1 MNIEKEKKVFYS
13 ILWLF
18 LMGSLIFFIVFLS
31 LGRIFLPKPVWVM
44 LLLLNVGF
52 IIFIFIPHP
61 RGISPGRHGDEDLV
75 GQYPRTLADIMGSQE
90 GGEGGEEL
98 RPPVKAIPPVPLV
111 PLFLLFVI
119 VLLAAP
125 VQPDKEEWWEGEVDR
140 MTEIYRKAKGEVERL
155 ESLIGVLGEG
165 VREIVEPLDL
175 GAMASDTRAR
185 VIHRIDSI
193 AGSFYAGSAPFSEI
207 GIQVLAPDGRL
218 VVWGGRPRYLV
229 SARGGGRDVKVYTGK
244 TSLYTLNIR
253 EIPLANGGMAVIDIP
268 LEVNYRISNRFLRSM
283 SLGETLSER
292 YGEDV
297 EFNFAIGEHRG
308 EMRWEDEN
316 LKKSDLQVTSTP
328 DGGAMVYG
336 IVTSTMGLPLARLVV
351 RGEPISVS
359 HREREERRVFWAGL
373 ILTLA
378 VVVISVWTY
387 RTYCKR
393 SGEESAARFRNMLRR
408 LLVFLAFIFL
418 IRYLLRNLNL
428 PSTLFGTNLFDPAL
442 FAYDF
447 PGGLMST
454 VGDFLVT
461 AIFALIVVFGC
472 IKVFRTYYQGYLERS
487 LSGGKPFRWTT
498 FLVRAI
504 CLFLLISGSLIL
516 AVNVVS
522 RVVWYSNPRLIGV
535 DVKFFDLPV
544 LSLHLAL
551 LFLVSS
557 IFIAVLF
564 ASRLIVVWK
573 EGGIRE
579 VVAAAA
585 AALAGMLFSFFFL
598 DFDWTLLLA
607 ASGLLLLAI
616 TIFPFLN
623 VKDVTSIIFSSFFLV
638 IVCTLVVY
646 GTASKRYTELW
657 KSCVLEKAQ
666 DFIYPDEN
674 WIQFVLPDICQDIS
688 NDRRVAPKV
697 VTRRESVA
705 FEIWAG
711 SLLSRSNLSCI
722 FDVYDAMGKHFS
734 RFTVGMPFESPP
746 ASPDTSRHAET
757 PVVEKM
763 IQETKSGAVSYFR
776 GTTLLYHS
784 SGRRIG
790 RVEITI
796 PYFFE
801 NPELLAR
808 TGPMVPE
815 VLHNIEPGALARR
828 VDEPEDLLVARVSG
842 DRVVGS
848 SSPLLFAGTVLP
860 ARGEEWFNLG
870 LGKERYNCV
879 VRRREDSEGFLVGYR
894 TTGFLE
900 GLLHW
905 ATIVS
910 LDVILTVVSLS
921 VLIVVRRFPVVGS
934 VMPAISLTGGLEF
947 RQKILL
953 SFLVVSILPVVILG
967 AFSSQF
973 VQRRFRLEGE
983 QEALARV
990 RSAASLINHSIRA
1003 EAESFSGS
1011 QYMSDILRGKTDA
1024 RIRDVALF
1032 EKTQFTLF
1040 DGAGTILLDESLS
1053 DFDAEEVKQ
1062 LLHTK
1067 NRGKVIV
1074 SFDYPNLYGGVVIP
1088 VALPEGPSGYLYYRR
1103 RLDDEFIKGISDVL
1117 DEDVNIYY
1125 RGLVRASSERGFFIG
1140 GFLNPLLHPVVFAD
1154 IALNRSKAVV
1164 MEESLGD
1171 YSYHVASA
1179 PLATFLDTESAVLSV
1194 PMMYQP
1200 VLVQKEV
1207 LRTSALILGLL
1218 ALLFAATV
1226 TLGTFLAGKI
1236 FTPIAALR
1244 GGTRRIIEGD
1254 LEFKLEAE
1262 APDVIGELVDSFNTM
1277 TAALREAR
1285 WNLLERQRYLTAVLD
1300 NVATGVIASDSEG
1313 KIITLNPSGEK
1324 ILRTSRGEVLG
1335 RKLDELEGKGFD
1347 PLLELFSEG
1356 ERPIRER
1363 ELTLFTGDKRRTIK
1377 AVVTSLAESG
1387 ERLGTVI
1394 VFDDLTELIHSKKL
1408 AAWVEM
1414 ARQIAHE
1421 VKNPLTPIRLSA
1433 QLMQRAYDAK
1443 AKDFDEIF
1451 TSGVN
1456 TVIQQTEILRRIATE
1471 FSSFGQVA
1479 GLSLSVISLNDFLSE
1494 FISLYRGAEGVEIVH
1509 EVGGDLTVYADT
1521 EALRKILV
1529 NLMENALE
1537 AMPQGGTVTIRT
1549 ARAGEC
1555 ASIIV
1560 TDTGHGLSPEVQEKL
1575 FEPYF
1580 STKTNGTGLGLA
1592 ISQSLAREMDGEITV
1607 RNREEGSGVEATV
1620 TLPLAE

>member
-1 MNIEKEKKVFYS
+1 MNIEKEQKIFYS

-18 LMGSLIFFIVFLS
+18 LIGSLIFFIVFLS
-31 LGRIFLPKPVWVM
+31 LGRISLPKSVWVM
-44 LLLLNVGF
+44 MLLLNVGF

-61 RGISPGRHGDEDLV
+61 RGIFSRHGGDAGSE
-75 GQYPRTLADIMGSQE
+75 GQYPRTFADIMGSQE

-111 PLFLLFVI
+111 PLLLLFVI

-125 VQPDKEEWWEGEVDR
+125 AQPDQEKWWEGEVDR
-140 MTEIYRKAKGEVERL
+140 MTEVYQKTKGEVERL
-155 ESLIGVLGEG
+155 ESLMGGLGEE

-193 AGSFYAGSAPFSEI
+193 AGSFHAGSALFSEI
-207 GIQVLAPDGRL
+207 GIQVSAPDGRL
-218 VVWGGRPRYLV
+218 VAWGGRPRYLG
-229 SARGGGRDVKVYTGK
+229 SARGGGSEVKVYTGK
-244 TSLYTLNIR
+244 TSLYTLKIR
-253 EIPLANGGMAVIDIP
+253 EIPLANGGMVVIDIP
-268 LEVNYRISNRFLRSM
+268 LEVNYQISNRFLRSM

-297 EFNFAIGEHRG
+297 GFNFAIGEHRG

-316 LKKSDLQVTSTP
+316 LKKSDPQVTSTP
-328 DGGAMVYG
+328 DGGAMIYG
-336 IVTSTMGLPLARLVV
+336 IVSSTMGLPLARLVV

-359 HREREERRVFWAGL
+359 YREREERRVFWAGL

-393 SGEESAARFRNMLRR
+393 RGEEPAARFRNMLRR
-408 LLVFLAFIFL
+408 LLVLLAFIFL
-418 IRYLLRNLNL
+418 IRYLLRNLDL
-428 PSTLFGTNLFDPAL
+428 PNTLFGTNLFDPAL

-461 AIFALIVVFGC
+461 AIFALMVVFGC
-472 IKVFRTYYQGYLERS
+472 IKVFRTYYHGYLERS

-504 CLFLLISGSLIL
+504 CLLFFISGLLIL

-535 DVKFFDLPV
+535 DVRFFDLPV
-544 LSLHLAL
+544 LSLHLSL
-551 LFLVSS
+551 LFLVSA
-557 IFIAVLF
+557 IFIAALF
-564 ASRLIVVWK
+564 ASRLIMVWK

-579 VVAAAA
+579 VGAAAA
-585 AALAGMLFSFFFL
+585 VALAGILFFFG
-598 DFDWTLLLA
+598 FDWALLLA
-607 ASGLLLLAI
+607 ALGLLLLSI
-616 TIFPFLN
+616 KIFPFLN

-638 IVCTLVVY
+638 IICSLVVY

-666 DFIYPDEN
+666 DFIYPDDN

-705 FEIWAG
+705 FEIWAR

-722 FDVYDAMGKHFS
+722 FDVYDAMGRHFS
-734 RFTVGMPFESPP
+734 RFTVGVPFEPP
-746 ASPDTSRHAET
+746 PVSPDTSGNAEA

-763 IQETKSGAVSYFR
+763 IQETKSGVVSYFR

-815 VLHNIEPGALARR
+815 VLQNIEPGALARR
-828 VDEPEDLLVARVSG
+828 VDEPEDLLVARVSR
-842 DRVVGS
+842 DRVVDS

-860 ARGEEWFNLG
+860 AMGEEWFNLG

-894 TTGFLE
+894 TAGFLE
-900 GLLHW
+900 SLLHW

-910 LDVILTVVSLS
+910 LDVILTVVSLF
-921 VLIVVRRFPVVGS
+921 VLIIVRRFPVVGS
-934 VMPAISLTGGLEF
+934 VMPAISITGGLEF

-990 RSAASLINHSIRA
+990 RSATSLINHSIRA

-1040 DGAGTILLDESLS
+1040 DRTGTILLDESLS

-1067 NRGKVIV
+1067 NRGMVIV

-1140 GFLNPLLHPVVFAD
+1140 GFLNPLLHPAVFAD

-1179 PLATFLDTESAVLSV
+1179 PLNAFLDTESAVLSV

-1285 WNLLERQRYLTAVLD
+1285 RNLLERQRYLTAVLD

-1313 KIITLNPSGEK
+1313 RIITLNPSGEK

-1335 RKLDELEGKGFD
+1335 KKLGELEDKGLA

-1363 ELTLFTGDKRRTIK
+1363 ELTLFTGDERRTIK

-1479 GLSLSVISLNDFLSE
+1479 GLSLSVISLNDFVSE

-1537 AMPQGGTVTIRT
+1537 AMPEGGTVTVRT

-1555 ASIIV
+1555 ARIIV

-1575 FEPYF
+1575 FEPYL

-1592 ISQSLAREMDGEITV
+1592 ISQSLVREMDGEIAV
-1607 RNREEGSGVEATV
+1607 RNREEGRGVEATV